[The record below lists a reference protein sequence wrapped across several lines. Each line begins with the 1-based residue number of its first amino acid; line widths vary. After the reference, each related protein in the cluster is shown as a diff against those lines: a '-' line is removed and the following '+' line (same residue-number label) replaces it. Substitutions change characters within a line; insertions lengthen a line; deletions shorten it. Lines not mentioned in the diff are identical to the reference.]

1 MKIKKL
7 QYIVFLADK
16 TVSIPGQ
23 KDLFLITLNRKKSL
37 ALCLFQ
43 EQISMT
49 NCKFLLDIITEP
61 YDLKIIPIIKIHVK
75 AMKLS
80 S

>member
-23 KDLFLITLNRKKSL
+23 KDLFLNTLIYSEWEEKFT
-37 ALCLFQ
+37 ALL
-43 EQISMT
+43 
-49 NCKFLLDIITEP
+49 
-61 YDLKIIPIIKIHVK
+61 V
-75 AMKLS
+75 
-80 S
+80 

>member
-23 KDLFLITLNRKKSL
+23 KDLFLITLNGKKSL
-37 ALCLFQ
+37 VLCLF
-43 EQISMT
+43 EE
-49 NCKFLLDIITEP
+49 LL
-61 YDLKIIPIIKIHVK
+61 
-75 AMKLS
+75 
-80 S
+80 